1 MNTWDIAIKTD
12 QEENNMSIV
21 YETKEITPEGLV
33 RVYEALG
40 VSLKGNIAIKISTGE
55 PGGHN
60 FLQPGL
66 IKDLVN
72 RLSGTIVE
80 CNLSLIHI

>member
-21 YETKEITPEGLV
+21 YKTKEITPEGLV

-40 VSLKGNIAIKISTGE
+40 VSLKGN
-55 PGGHN
+55 
-60 FLQPGL
+60 
-66 IKDLVN
+66 KDLH
-72 RLSGTIVE
+72 R
-80 CNLSLIHI
+80 